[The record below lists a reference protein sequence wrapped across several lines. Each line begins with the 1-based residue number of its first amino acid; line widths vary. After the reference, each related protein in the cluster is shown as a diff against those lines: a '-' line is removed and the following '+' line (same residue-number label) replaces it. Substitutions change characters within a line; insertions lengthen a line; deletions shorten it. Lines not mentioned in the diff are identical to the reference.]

1 MASMPPT
8 PPPPGQP
15 GQPWGGP
22 PYGGDPRDYW
32 RFEKEQRK
40 AAWHAQRAAWKA
52 QRDVMRAQNRAMCV
66 PSIAGPIILIAV
78 GLIFLLVMTGHI
90 EADQFWTWI
99 GRWWPLMLIGLGLI
113 ALAEWAIDLRRE
125 QPRSRHYG
133 GFIWLAILVIFIG
146 TSVNGWHNFW
156 GPFRANIGDGDDN
169 FFNAFG
175 LPEHDQDQPVLNAQI
190 PANAQVEVQN
200 PRGDISIAV
209 GDGSQIDVK
218 AHQVAYAGNDNEAN
232 KIFNTQKA
240 HVTVSGTA
248 VLVKVDGNSSGRT
261 NLVIT
266 VPKSASVNVN
276 SGHGGVTIAGLG
288 GNVDATVQHGDLETT
303 AIQGHVHAHL
313 SHDGDFSAHDVTG
326 DVTVEGT
333 GGDLTITDVHGN
345 TTVQGDYSN
354 VHLERADQPVHF
366 HSSRTE
372 MELGRLPGDLSLS
385 LESLHVTEVVGP
397 IRVITH
403 SKDIEMAQVYG
414 ETHIE
419 DKDGRVELD
428 LAGSYS
434 AEVKNDKGDIDI
446 TLPPGAN
453 VDVDGKTHNGDVVS
467 DFPLTISGDE
477 DKRIEGNVGKG
488 GPKLTISTNN
498 ADLHLRR
505 GSETPGPLPAIGAAP
520 RPPEM
525 PREPAAP
532 GVPHLKTSKAQ
543 PAQPV
548 TQ

>member
-1 MASMPPT
+1 
-8 PPPPGQP
+8 
-15 GQPWGGP
+15 
-22 PYGGDPRDYW
+22 
-32 RFEKEQRK
+32 
-40 AAWHAQRAAWKA
+40 
-52 QRDVMRAQNRAMCV
+52 
-66 PSIAGPIILIAV
+66 
-78 GLIFLLVMTGHI
+78 
-90 EADQFWTWI
+90 
-99 GRWWPLMLIGLGLI
+99 
-113 ALAEWAIDLRRE
+113 
-125 QPRSRHYG
+125 
-133 GFIWLAILVIFIG
+133 
-146 TSVNGWHNFW
+146 
-156 GPFRANIGDGDDN
+156 
-169 FFNAFG
+169 
-175 LPEHDQDQPVLNAQI
+175 
-190 PANAQVEVQN
+190 
-200 PRGDISIAV
+200 
-209 GDGSQIDVK
+209 
-218 AHQVAYAGNDNEAN
+218 
-232 KIFNTQKA
+232 
-240 HVTVSGTA
+240 
-248 VLVKVDGNSSGRT
+248 
-261 NLVIT
+261 
-266 VPKSASVNVN
+266 
-276 SGHGGVTIAGLG
+276 
-288 GNVDATVQHGDLETT
+288 
-303 AIQGHVHAHL
+303 
-313 SHDGDFSAHDVTG
+313 
-326 DVTVEGT
+326 
-333 GGDLTITDVHGN
+333 
-345 TTVQGDYSN
+345 
-354 VHLERADQPVHF
+354 
-366 HSSRTE
+366 

-414 ETHIE
+414 DTHIE

-488 GPKLTISTNN
+488 GPKLVVSTNN